1 MLLVRAD
8 RMAHR
13 SISGSRRILGSFSA
27 RCELL
32 LLLLVEQV
40 VVPVVLLPLGV
51 HDKSRWRTKTMAG
64 SGQFEQES

>member
-13 SISGSRRILGSFSA
+13 SISGSRSILGSFSA
-27 RCELL
+27 RCEL

-64 SGQFEQES
+64 SGQF

>member
-13 SISGSRRILGSFSA
+13 SISGSRSILGSFSA

-32 LLLLVEQV
+32 VVLVEQV

>member
-13 SISGSRRILGSFSA
+13 SISGSRSILGSFSA
-27 RCELL
+27 RCEL